1 MSLHS
6 IPAPGITMTPGQ
18 ISVNFNDVAV
28 YFSKEEWRHLEE
40 WQKTL
45 YMEVMQENLEI
56 LLSLEDIFLH
66 YSKINENTST
76 FSSNSVRRKS
86 RRPQKND
93 QDAQNVSSCYKKYCH
108 GVLEEVHHKCS
119 QCQEVFYSW
128 SLLVDHKMN
137 RHRSKPQSTPDDKEV
152 ISNLQNTRYN
162 DWRTFDTHENLNWG
176 TCTTKT
182 QKDDQKLTKSYDTQK
197 RTRLQNLEKEKS
209 FSKCVHC
216 SKVFTDLSL
225 LAEHEKSHQ
234 ENKTFT
240 CPDCGKTFIRK
251 SILKLHRR
259 THTGE
264 RPFACTDCGKR
275 FSQRFNLVIHQRIHT
290 GEKPYRCPTCEKSF
304 RYKPALV
311 RHEKEGKCVKSMP
324 KTQIMMENKIP
335 GHLPQRAASSD
346 LKPTVQREHAPS
358 CPPTDQ
364 SSVNS
369 RHDTVDLKLHLSKLR
384 PLSSLKKL
392 NSNLPDVEDSSAAPS
407 SFHHR
412 KSTKRPSSTSIM
424 SHDLRM
430 KSPSTLTHDKSNIK
444 TLLALPP
451 TMCPP
456 FGNII
461 PLATTSP
468 IYSVLS
474 SRHPTVS
481 HSSISHSLDTKQ
493 SLASSSL
500 VSHSLVAKPPLASPS
515 SISHSLNNKQSLAS
529 PSSISHSLDTKQ
541 SLASPS
547 LVSHSLDAKPPLA
560 SPSSISHSL
569 NKKQSLASPSSI
581 SHSLNKKQ
589 SLASPSSISHS
600 LNNKPPLA
608 SPPSISHSLDTK
620 QSLASPS
627 LVSHSLDAKP
637 PLASPSSI
645 SHSLDTKQSL
655 ASPSSISHSLDTKQS
670 LASPS
675 LVSHSLDAK
684 PPLASPSSISHSLN
698 NKQSLASP
706 SLVSHSWD
714 IKPPLASSP
723 SVSHLWDAKPPLAS
737 PSSISH
743 LLNTKASL
751 ASPSSISHSLDTKQ
765 SLMASPSSISHSLD
779 TKQSLMASPSSISRS
794 LNVKPPLASPPS
806 MRVLLTSP
814 SSKKNLLDTKPPL
827 ASHSIINHS
836 LDAKRPLV
844 SPSSISHSLDIK
856 QPLASPS
863 SLGHSLASPSSISHS
878 MDIKQPLASPSS
890 IGHSLASPSSIS
902 HSMDIKQP
910 LASPSALGHSLA
922 SPSSISHSMDIKQP
936 LASPSSIGHSLA
948 SPSSIS
954 NLLKANPLS
963 DKKLTLASSS
973 SRHNSPATKHLQTT
987 SSYTIYQSTKIST
1000 LPSSTFSCNLDGRL
1014 SSARY
1019 LPSGVKCQLSSMISC
1034 SQASDMKYAS
1044 SHDDTSGIK
1053 CSSSVNS
1060 SNQPSFIKESPTKPS
1075 LPLSLTSQSP
1085 SNKLPKPPTSIG
1097 PLTHTITSPS
1107 QTSSQSLIEKP
1118 FKCSQCKKAFI
1129 HQNQLMEHEKSH
1141 TGSRNTCPECNKS
1154 FIRKSTL
1161 ILHKRTH
1168 TGEKPYVCTECG
1180 RRFSQR
1186 FNLVVHQRIHTGENP
1201 YVCTECCKSFRYRT
1215 GLLRHQRHGPCTKKP
1230 PLEKPSANLRFP
1242 QSTPTTDRS
1251 FESPAASQGSQNVCS
1266 DELPDL
1272 TKKIRREPSQES
1284 LQGIPRKTSPLGGH
1298 VKSNRALFSILGNSA
1313 TKRTTRQKS
1322 YKVNIKLKPLGTNEP
1337 FKGTNTLYSTLRSS
1351 VESSFVSHNPKF
1363 LSHGPN
1369 NVISPHSPP
1378 VVHHLHDQG
1387 PKSIFLNKIE
1397 FKNVDDSSSAC
1408 VLDRQISV
1416 DTRLR
1421 TEKKQYK
1428 CEHCKKCFS
1437 QLDQYVEHQ
1446 TVHTS
1451 GRHRCTMCNK
1461 VFSKA
1466 SQLVLHQRTHTGEK
1480 PYSCGKCDKQFSQ
1493 KFNLV
1498 VHQRIHTGEKPFR
1511 CTDCNKT
1518 FRYQTGLHRHQKYD
1532 LCSLPYCW
1540 SMMHDGA
1547 LGAVPVSFDEVA
1559 VYFSEDEWRHL
1570 EEWQK
1575 RLYREVMQENLEVVL
1590 SVGYQH
1596 PWTSALPRPLPNDDV
1611 SITNYFGF
1619 RLEEELGWE
1628 ADDKREAA
1636 PSCPKPLVNG
1646 NDVCVQRKPQNDKM
1660 VHRCL
1665 QCKMIF
1671 GSRPL
1676 LDTHKKTHKE
1686 ERVLNKVVKEVPVV
1700 TPQSVPTAG
1709 RIFQCNNCD
1718 KSFSNQSV
1726 LSLHQKTH
1734 TGEKLF
1740 KCPECSKSF
1749 PKRSQLVMH
1758 KRCHIEER
1766 PFKCTQCE
1774 KSYTQQSKLI
1784 EHQRTH
1790 TGEKPFKC
1798 SECGKGFTKR
1808 SHLKEHLRTHTGEK
1822 PHKCD
1827 QCDKTFHYPS
1837 NLVEHQRTHT
1847 GDRPYQC
1854 TECDKSFI
1862 KMSKLIVHLRIHTG
1876 ERPYKC
1882 TECDK
1887 SFSQQS
1893 NLVVHQRT
1901 HTGEKPFKC
1910 NDCKKTF
1917 SYHYTLMV
1925 HQRTH
1930 TGEKPYK
1937 CSLCEKA
1944 FSQHSSLKLH
1954 VKVHEP
1960 QLLDETSHEEPPT
1973 PDQTHSAEVTETA
1986 ECRPLLTVPPVLDP
2000 TSHPDVEQD
2009 CEDTYLP
2016 RSPLSDYLGA
2026 LLLPDKKYSC
2036 TECDKSFLD
2045 KSKLV
2050 VHLRTHTGERPF
2062 KCSLCDKSFIQW
2074 SRLTEHRKTH
2084 TGEKPYV
2091 CSECGKSFLKM
2102 SKLTIHRRIHTGER
2116 PYTCAECGKQFTQ
2129 QSNMVIHQRIHTG
2142 ERPFHCATCDKTF
2155 RYQSSLIRHRRDH
2168 TGDTET

>member
-1 MSLHS
+1 MSLCS

-18 ISVNFNDVAV
+18 NSVNFNDVAV
-28 YFSKEEWRHLEE
+28 YFSKEEWRHLKE
-40 WQKTL
+40 WQKAL
-45 YMEVMQENLEI
+45 YMEVMQENLDV

-86 RRPQKND
+86 RRTQKNY
-93 QDAQNVSSCYKKYCH
+93 QDTENVSSCYKKYCH
-108 GVLEEVHHKCS
+108 GVLEDVHHKCF
-119 QCQEVFYSW
+119 QCQEVFCSW

-137 RHRSKPQSTPDDKEV
+137 HHRSKTWSTTDDKEV
-152 ISNLQNTRYN
+152 ISNLQNTRSN
-162 DWRTFDTHENLNWG
+162 ECRTFDIHENLNWG
-176 TCTTKT
+176 TCTKKT
-182 QKDDQKLTKSYDTQK
+182 LKDDQEMTKNDISHK
-197 RTRLQNLEKEKS
+197 RPRLQNLEKEKS

-216 SKVFTDLSL
+216 SKVFTDLNL
-225 LAEHEKSHQ
+225 LAEHEKTHQ
-234 ENKTFT
+234 ENKIFT

-290 GEKPYRCPTCEKSF
+290 GEKPYRCPMCEKSF

-311 RHEKEGKCVKSMP
+311 RHEKEKKCVKTMP
-324 KTQIMMENKIP
+324 KAQIMMENKIP

-346 LKPTVQREHAPS
+346 LKPSVQRKPAPS
-358 CPPTDQ
+358 CSPTDQ
-364 SSVNS
+364 SSNS
-369 RHDTVDLKLHLSKLR
+369 RHDTVDPRLQLSKLR
-384 PLSSLKKL
+384 PLSSLK
-392 NSNLPDVEDSSAAPS
+392 NMNRNLPDVENPSTATSSLN
-407 SFHHR
+407 HR
-412 KSTKRPSSTSIM
+412 KSTKRPSSTSTI
-424 SHDLRM
+424 SQDLRM
-430 KSPSTLTHDKSNIK
+430 KSLSTLTHDKSNIK
-444 TLLALPP
+444 TLLALSSP
-451 TMCPP
+451 MCPP
-456 FGNII
+456 FGNKT

-468 IYSVLS
+468 GYSVLS
-474 SRHPTVS
+474 SRHPT
-481 HSSISHSLDTKQ
+481 
-493 SLASSSL
+493 ASD
-500 VSHSLVAKPPLASPS
+500 SPV
-515 SISHSLNNKQSLAS
+515 
-529 PSSISHSLDTKQ
+529 SHSLDTKQ

-569 NKKQSLASPSSI
+569 TTKALSDSPSSI
-581 SHSLNKKQ
+581 SHSLNNKP
-589 SLASPSSISHS
+589 LLTSPSYISHS

-608 SPPSISHSLDTK
+608 SPSCISHSLNN
-620 QSLASPS
+620 
-627 LVSHSLDAKP
+627 KP

-645 SHSLDTKQSL
+645 SHSLTTKASSE
-655 ASPSSISHSLDTKQS
+655 SPSSISHSLDTKQS

-675 LVSHSLDAK
+675 LVSHSLNNK
-684 PPLASPSSISHSLN
+684 PPLASPSSISHSLTTKASSESPSSISHSLDT
-698 NKQSLASP
+698 KQSLASP

-714 IKPPLASSP
+714 IKPSLALPPSVSYSLNNKPPLASFSSISYSLDTKESLASP
-723 SVSHLWDAKPPLAS
+723 TLDSHSLDAKPPLAS

-743 LLNTKASL
+743 SLDTRLSL
-751 ASPSSISHSLDTKQ
+751 ASPSSISHSLSNKP
-765 SLMASPSSISHSLD
+765 SLSSPSSIR
-779 TKQSLMASPSSISRS
+779 A
-794 LNVKPPLASPPS
+794 
-806 MRVLLTSP
+806 LLTSP
-814 SSKKNLLDTKPPL
+814 FCKSNVLDTKLPL
-827 ASHSIINHS
+827 VSHYIINHS
-836 LDAKRPLV
+836 LDTKSPLV
-844 SPSSISHSLDIK
+844 SPSFINHSLNNKHLLASPSSISHSLDIK

-863 SLGHSLASPSSISHS
+863 S
-878 MDIKQPLASPSS
+878 
-890 IGHSLASPSSIS
+890 IGHSLALPSST
-902 HSMDIKQP
+902 
-910 LASPSALGHSLA
+910 
-922 SPSSISHSMDIKQP
+922 SS
-936 LASPSSIGHSLA
+936 
-948 SPSSIS
+948 
-954 NLLKANPLS
+954 LLKANPLS

-973 SRHNSPATKHLQTT
+973 SRHNSPAIKHLPTT
-987 SSYTIYQSTKIST
+987 SSYTIYQSSKTPT
-1000 LPSSTFSCNLDGRL
+1000 LPSSTSSCNLDVRL

-1019 LPSGVKCQLSSMISC
+1019 LPSGVKCQLSSMISS
-1034 SQASDMKYAS
+1034 SQTSSMKYAP
-1044 SHDDTSGIK
+1044 SHDDTSGGR

-1060 SNQPSFIKESPTKPS
+1060 TIQPSFIKKSPTKPS
-1075 LPLSLTSQSP
+1075 LPLSLPSQAP
-1085 SNKLPKPPTSIG
+1085 SSKPSKPSTSIG
-1097 PLTHTITSPS
+1097 PLTHTFTSPS
-1107 QTSSQSLIEKP
+1107 HTSSQSVNEKP
-1118 FKCSQCKKAFI
+1118 FKCNQCRKAFI

-1168 TGEKPYVCTECG
+1168 TGEKPFACTECG
-1180 RRFSQR
+1180 KRFSQR

-1201 YVCTECCKSFRYRT
+1201 YVCPECCKSFRYRT

-1230 PLEKPSANLRFP
+1230 PLEKPSANLRFA
-1242 QSTPTTDRS
+1242 QSTPTTDTS
-1251 FESPAASQGSQNVCS
+1251 FESPAASQGSRKVCTY
-1266 DELPDL
+1266 ELPDL
-1272 TKKIRREPSQES
+1272 TKKFRREPSQES
-1284 LQGIPRKTSPLGGH
+1284 LQGIPCKTSSSPLGGH
-1298 VKSNRALFSILGNSA
+1298 DKSNRTLFSILGNSA
-1313 TKRTTRQKS
+1313 TKRTTCPKS
-1322 YKVNIKLKPLGTNEP
+1322 CKVNKLNPLGTNEP
-1337 FKGTNTLYSTLRSS
+1337 YKGTNTLYSTLQSS
-1351 VESSFVSHNPKF
+1351 VKPSFMTHNSKF

-1378 VVHHLHDQG
+1378 VDHQVLGLG
-1387 PKSIFLNKIE
+1387 PKSIRLNKIE
-1397 FKNVDDSSSAC
+1397 FKNANDSSSAC
-1408 VLDRQISV
+1408 VLDHRISV

-1428 CEHCKKCFS
+1428 CEHCNKCFS
-1437 QLDQYVEHQ
+1437 KLDQYVEHQ

-1451 GRHRCTMCNK
+1451 GRHKCNVCKK

-1518 FRYQTGLHRHQKYD
+1518 FRYRTGLLRHQKYN
-1532 LCSLPYCW
+1532 LCVPYWW
-1540 SMMHDGA
+1540 SMMYDGA

-1559 VYFSEDEWRHL
+1559 VYFSEDEWCDL

-1596 PWTSALPRPLPNDDV
+1596 PRTSLLPRPVPDDNA

-1619 RLEEELGWE
+1619 RLEEELRWE
-1628 ADDKREAA
+1628 AEDKREEA
-1636 PSCPKPLVNG
+1636 PSCPNPVVNG
-1646 NDVCVQRKPQNDKM
+1646 SDVCAQTKPCKDKM

-1686 ERVLNKVVKEVPVV
+1686 GMVLNEVIKEVPVV
-1700 TPQSVPTAG
+1700 TPQCVFPPG

-1784 EHQRTH
+1784 EHQRSH

-1910 NDCKKTF
+1910 NDCKKMY

-1954 VKVHEP
+1954 VKVHKP
-1960 QLLDETSHEEPPT
+1960 QLLYETSHEELT
-1973 PDQTHSAEVTETA
+1973 PDQTPLAEVTETA
-1986 ECRPLLTVPPVLDP
+1986 EFRPLFMLPPVLNP
-2000 TSHPDVEQD
+2000 TSPLDVEQD
-2009 CEDTYLP
+2009 CEDAYLP

-2045 KSKLV
+2045 KSKLA

-2062 KCSLCDKSFIQW
+2062 KCSLCDKAFIQW

-2142 ERPFHCATCDKTF
+2142 ERPFHCPTCDKTF